1 MGTLIIFFHIRS
13 FDRLLFDVAAC
24 SAGRYLQ
31 LRAQRSFGAWRHRWR
46 GYVTSPATFLDEG
59 SSNSNIITP
68 VLFFQHSILWHWWW
82 KQQSGRVF
90 LTWCQTIDK
99 VGQQKSVADSTRF
112 ILDDQIGQ
120 LVVYIGRQI
129 SIRYNGDC
137 LQRALIIYFRT
148 LFILVFQGAVFFSFM
163 DVENN

>member
-1 MGTLIIFFHIRS
+1 
-13 FDRLLFDVAAC
+13 
-24 SAGRYLQ
+24 
-31 LRAQRSFGAWRHRWR
+31 
-46 GYVTSPATFLDEG
+46 
-59 SSNSNIITP
+59 
-68 VLFFQHSILWHWWW
+68 
-82 KQQSGRVF
+82 
-90 LTWCQTIDK
+90 
-99 VGQQKSVADSTRF
+99 
-112 ILDDQIGQ
+112 LDDQIGQ